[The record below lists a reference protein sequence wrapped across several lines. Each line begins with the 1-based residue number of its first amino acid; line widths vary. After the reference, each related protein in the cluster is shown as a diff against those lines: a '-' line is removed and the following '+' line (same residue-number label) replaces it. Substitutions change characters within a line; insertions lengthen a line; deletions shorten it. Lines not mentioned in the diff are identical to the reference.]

1 MFKLSLMIV
10 SYRDFT
16 KINNFST
23 GLKIATSEQERKT
36 GEVKVRGS
44 VNSRWKA
51 QQTTLEKKF
60 DKCGETINNGEPN
73 LLSILS
79 QIKYHPLKNNS
90 FTPQPGSYLAHRHTH
105 AQTQAHAHPNKCT
118 PTPLYSYKMTNTQ
131 QRVKSRSGKST
142 ILLLLSFEL
151 LRLTA
156 NLYGSSFALSPSLQ

>member
-23 GLKIATSEQERKT
+23 GLKIATSERERKT

-79 QIKYHPLKNNS
+79 QIKYHPLKSNS
-90 FTPQPGSYLAHRHTH
+90 FTPQPGSYLAHRHAHT
-105 AQTQAHAHPNKCT
+105 QTQAHTHPNKCT

>member
-23 GLKIATSEQERKT
+23 GLKIATSERERKT

-105 AQTQAHAHPNKCT
+105 AHTHPNKCT

>member
-1 MFKLSLMIV
+1 MFKLSLTIV

-23 GLKIATSEQERKT
+23 GLKIATSERERKT

-51 QQTTLEKKF
+51 QKTTLEKKF

-105 AQTQAHAHPNKCT
+105 TQTQAHTHPNKCT

-131 QRVKSRSGKST
+131 QRVKSRSGKSP

>member
-23 GLKIATSEQERKT
+23 GLKIATSERERTT

-51 QQTTLEKKF
+51 QQTTLEKIF

-79 QIKYHPLKNNS
+79 QIKYHPLENNS

-105 AQTQAHAHPNKCT
+105 TQTQAHTHPNKCT

>member
-23 GLKIATSEQERKT
+23 GLKIATSERERKT

-105 AQTQAHAHPNKCT
+105 AQTQAHTHPNKCT

>member
-1 MFKLSLMIV
+1 MFKLSLTIV

-23 GLKIATSEQERKT
+23 GLKIATSERERKT

-51 QQTTLEKKF
+51 QQTTLEKNF

-90 FTPQPGSYLAHRHTH
+90 FTPQPGSYLAHRHTY
-105 AQTQAHAHPNKCT
+105 AHTDTGTHTSKQMHTHTFVLIQNDK
-118 PTPLYSYKMTNTQ
+118 Y
-131 QRVKSRSGKST
+131 
-142 ILLLLSFEL
+142 
-151 LRLTA
+151 TA
-156 NLYGSSFALSPSLQ
+156 ESKEP